1 MVENVHYDSRLYA
14 HLPGMVAKGLAQAMA
29 ADGCLK
35 MQRPPGRA
43 QNAVGLAAAQ
53 RLFLTAPREYKHF
66 FRYHWKAVFIEFQ
79 GFTHACVQGNLPLLS
94 RFAFPDGN
102 MFPEAAFSKM
112 IDVAPPKGQ
121 QVADPH
127 GGINPHTYDGIITQ
141 IALLIKEIISSPNF

>member
-53 RLFLTAPREYKHF
+53 RLLPAPTRKDKGFPCYP
-66 FRYHWKAVFIEFQ
+66 WKAVFVQPE
-79 GFTHACVQGNLPLLS
+79 GFYNVCVQCNLCFLS
-94 RFAFPDGN
+94 RLALSDGN
-102 MFPEAAFSKM
+102 MLPE
-112 IDVAPPKGQ
+112 VAICKIVDIAPGQ
-121 QVADPH
+121 GEQVADPQGRINTQAYH
-127 GGINPHTYDGIITQ
+127 GV
-141 IALLIKEIISSPNF
+141 IAQAALFIEK